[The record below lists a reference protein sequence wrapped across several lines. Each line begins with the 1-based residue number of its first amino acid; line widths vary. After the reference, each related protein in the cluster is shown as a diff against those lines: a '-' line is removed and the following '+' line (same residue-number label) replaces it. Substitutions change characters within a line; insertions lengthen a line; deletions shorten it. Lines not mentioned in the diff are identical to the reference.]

1 MIKPQSLSRMN
12 NYTLL
17 PRPVLLAGVLCL
29 SATAVTSRG
38 QDFDE
43 PDRSGWF
50 IRADAVA
57 RFNMKASMKQLGP
70 QPNSPRIYDDGFVL
84 PDVSDT
90 ASGRTWNWG
99 YQFPGQIRYDATGQ
113 PQAMVFSRLENY
125 PLVSGE
131 VNLGNPLL
139 EGELIGGYH
148 SDDFLIGKHKA
159 RIGFEIG
166 YGYFSS
172 SETMNLQA
180 DGNAVRTVDTYGL
193 HGVMPP
199 LAPYAGTFHGP
210 GPLID
215 LYPNRQVEV
224 FASPSIFQSSL
235 EATFHNFRVGPSFGI
250 DLTRR
255 FNIQVGAGYD
265 SLYAHVDWNYTE
277 SAAYAPGVRSVQ
289 LKEGNWRAGFYAEI
303 LAQYQ
308 LTSHL
313 QLLLG
318 GDFQYNSNLTL
329 NDGFHEFT
337 LELGSTYGAKGGLS
351 YSF

>member
-1 MIKPQSLSRMN
+1 MN
-12 NYTLL
+12 NSTLL
-17 PRPVLLAGVLCL
+17 PRPLLLAGALCL
-29 SATAVTSRG
+29 SATAVASPA

-50 IRADAVA
+50 VRADAVA
-57 RFNMKASMKQLGP
+57 RFNVKATMKQLAP
-70 QPNSPRIYDDGFVL
+70 EPSSPRIYDDGFVL
-84 PDVSDT
+84 PDISGT
-90 ASGRTWNWG
+90 ASGQTWNWG
-99 YQFPGQIRYDATGQ
+99 YQHAGQVAYDANNQ
-113 PQAMVFSRLENY
+113 PQAVVFTRLENY

-139 EGELIGGYH
+139 EGELVGGYH
-148 SDDFLIGKHKA
+148 SDDFLIGKRKA

-172 SETMNLQA
+172 SETMNVQA
-180 DGNAVRTVDTYGL
+180 FGTTTRTIDTYGL
-193 HGVMPP
+193 HGVVPP
-199 LAPYAGTFHGP
+199 VPPYAGTFNGP

-215 LYPNRQVEV
+215 LNPDHRVDT
-224 FASPSIFQSSL
+224 FASTGTFQGSL
-235 EATFHNFRVGPSFGI
+235 DTTFHNFRVGPSFSI

-255 FNIQVGAGYD
+255 FNVQVGAGYD
-265 SLYAHVDWNYTE
+265 SLYAHAEWDYTE
-277 SAAYAPGVRSVQ
+277 TAAYASGTRSVH
-289 LKEGNWRAGFYAEI
+289 LKENKWRPGIYAEI

-308 LTSHL
+308 LTQHL
-313 QLLLG
+313 QILVG
-318 GDFQYNSNLTL
+318 GDFQLNNNLTM